1 MRPDI
6 NEINIH
12 LLLSNDINR
21 LREMGKYKKKSLS
34 FFSDIFF
41 CLVFKS
47 FIKIIKN
54 DSRKL

>member
-21 LREMGKYKKKSLS
+21 VREIGK
-34 FFSDIFF
+34 
-41 CLVFKS
+41 
-47 FIKIIKN
+47 
-54 DSRKL
+54 